1 MVLTWLAGTTVTGE
15 GGGAVTV
22 GLAVTFCNS
31 QLSRFV
37 MRVLFGKC
45 MYVFHD
51 FLCVEVLIE
60 LNLNTIFQNFL
71 IFPEKK
77 TRNKSEN
84 TSPDINREQ

>member
-1 MVLTWLAGTTVTGE
+1 MVLTWLAGTPVTGE

-51 FLCVEVLIE
+51 FLCAEVFIE
-60 LNLNTIFQNFL
+60 LNLNIIFQNL
-71 IFPEKK
+71 KVKIHHL
-77 TRNKSEN
+77 TSIEN
-84 TSPDINREQ
+84 SNSKP